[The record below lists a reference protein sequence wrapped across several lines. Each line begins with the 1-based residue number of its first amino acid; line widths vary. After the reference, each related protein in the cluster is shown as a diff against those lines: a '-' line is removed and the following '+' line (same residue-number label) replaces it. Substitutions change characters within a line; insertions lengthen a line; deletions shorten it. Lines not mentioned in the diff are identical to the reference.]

1 MITPRTFS
9 RTLSRTLSRAVPAAA
24 VLAASV
30 TLAACTGS
38 PGGSGK
44 AASGEEA
51 APSAGTTTTA
61 ESGPPALTP
70 AAYRKALDA
79 AGRPARSTLAAIA
92 KARTFKS
99 LHQRIGRAESAL
111 ESAQERLGGLRPPA
125 DVAAEHADY
134 VAALRGLNGRLGA
147 LDEDVTSRVLC
158 SGAAVL
164 AGLGRS
170 GEFKDLR
177 SAAGDLAKAGDY
189 PVVQIKPPARR
200 TRRLGNGTI
209 LLSAIRG
216 GRGSLTVKNGGTQD
230 GVVTLVRGGRKA
242 VSFYV
247 RKGSTAKVSN
257 IKDGTYRVYFTT
269 GVDYDRGARAFTR
282 NCGFSKFDDA
292 VKFQTVYSG
301 YSVRWSDWTLT
312 LDAVFGGN
320 ATTSDVDPDAFPA

>member
-9 RTLSRTLSRAVPAAA
+9 RTVPAGAVA

-51 APSAGTTTTA
+51 APSTTTTTA
-61 ESGPPALTP
+61 SGPPALTP
-70 AAYRKALDA
+70 EAYRNALTA
-79 AGRPARSTLAAIA
+79 AGRPARTALADIA

-99 LHQRIGRAESAL
+99 LHQRIDRAQSSLESAL
-111 ESAQERLGGLRPPA
+111 KRLGGLRPPA
-125 DVAAEHADY
+125 DVAPEHADY

-147 LDEDVTSRVLC
+147 LDEDVTSHALC
-158 SGAAVL
+158 SGTAVL

-177 SAAGDLAKAGDY
+177 ASAGGLAKAGDY
-189 PVVQIKPPARR
+189 PVVQIRPPARHA
-200 TRRLGNGTI
+200 RRLGNGTT

-247 RKGSTAKVSN
+247 RKGSTAKVAN

-269 GVDYDRGARAFTR
+269 GVDYDRATRAFTR
-282 NCGFSKFDDA
+282 DCGFSKFDDA
-292 VKFQTVYSG
+292 LKFQTVYSG

-320 ATTSDVDPDAFPA
+320 ATTSKVDPDAFPA

>member
-1 MITPRTFS
+1 MISPRTFS
-9 RTLSRTLSRAVPAAA
+9 RTVPAGAVA

-51 APSAGTTTTA
+51 APSAA
-61 ESGPPALTP
+61 ASGPPALTP
-70 AAYRKALDA
+70 EAYRSALDA
-79 AGRPARSTLAAIA
+79 AGRPARTALAAVA
-92 KARTFKS
+92 KARTFRS
-99 LHQRIGRAESAL
+99 LHQRIDRAESAL
-111 ESAQERLGGLRPPA
+111 ESALERLGGLRPPA
-125 DVAAEHADY
+125 DVAPEHADY

-147 LDEDVTSRVLC
+147 LDEDVTSHVLC
-158 SGAAVL
+158 SGTAVL

-170 GEFKDLR
+170 GEFKDFR
-177 SAAGDLAKAGDY
+177 ASAGDLAKAGDY
-189 PVVQIKPPARR
+189 PVVQIKPPAQRA
-200 TRRLGNGTI
+200 RRLGNGAT

-247 RKGSTAKVSN
+247 RKRSTAKVAN

-269 GVDYDRGARAFTR
+269 GVDYDRGTRAFTR

-292 VKFQTVYSG
+292 LKFQTVYAG

-320 ATTSDVDPDAFPA
+320 ATTSEVDPDAFPG